1 MDRLPETYA
10 LSSDFL
16 DFASSDYDAISADRV
31 SKMRAK
37 TGPVVPSVIR
47 ERRTAG
53 RTETWSR
60 SCEDFI
66 ADTKV
71 APSSKSAETNGLRL
85 VNIFSLI
92 ALEPTISSFRLSGK
106 FKFMQFFQQ
115 RHQFDMTY
123 VVLLL

>member
-16 DFASSDYDAISADRV
+16 EFASSDYDAISADRV

-47 ERRTAG
+47 ERRTDG
-53 RTETWSR
+53 DESR

-85 VNIFSLI
+85 VNIFS
-92 ALEPTISSFRLSGK
+92 
-106 FKFMQFFQQ
+106 
-115 RHQFDMTY
+115 
-123 VVLLL
+123 

>member
-92 ALEPTISSFRLSGK
+92 CFTAVSNAGIGPGGRNLVRKCHSPNLA
-106 FKFMQFFQQ
+106 
-115 RHQFDMTY
+115 
-123 VVLLL
+123 